1 MAFSFAIL
9 CVGAIRHDLADRAG
23 AIAGAGVGAQCRG
36 SVAMERKLR
45 VALLFGGRPAEHDVS
60 LMSAANVFRAL
71 DPARYEV
78 VPIAVARSGAWMLCC
93 LVEGR
98 FPTEVPPDGPL
109 LALLPGGGGRLV
121 VASNDDA
128 ALEPPAPVDVIFPV
142 LHGPFGED
150 GSVQGLCELAG
161 VPYVGASVFASAAAM
176 DKDAAKRLLRDAGLP
191 IVRFRAVTEADAPS
205 FAELVAELG
214 RPLFVK
220 PARLGSSVGVGK
232 ADTAEEFAAALREAF
247 RHDRKVLVEECM
259 RGREVECGVIE
270 DADGTLTTS
279 LPGEIV
285 PTNRHAFYTYEAKY
299 LDEDGAVLKVPADI
313 PKAVVNRIQD
323 VSARAFRALGCE
335 AMARVDFFLRSDMS
349 VVVNEVN
356 TIPGFTNISMYPL
369 TFKASGVSYPELV
382 DRLIR
387 HALAR
392 AGRAPTS

>member
-1 MAFSFAIL
+1 
-9 CVGAIRHDLADRAG
+9 
-23 AIAGAGVGAQCRG
+23 
-36 SVAMERKLR
+36 MERKLR
-45 VALLFGGRPAEHDVS
+45 VALLFGGRSAEHDVS

-78 VPIAVARSGAWMLCC
+78 VPIAVSRAGAWMLCPPG
-93 LVEGR
+93 EGR
-98 FPTEVPPDGPL
+98 FPAEVPADGPL
-109 LALLPGGGGRLV
+109 VTLLPGGGGRLV
-121 VASNDDA
+121 LASDSA
-128 ALEPPAPVDVIFPV
+128 VEPPAPVDVIFPV

-150 GSVQGLCELAG
+150 GSVQGLAELAG
-161 VPYVGASVFASAAAM
+161 VPFVGASVFASAAAM

-191 IVRFRAVTEADAPS
+191 IVKFRTLTPADAPS

-232 ADTAEEFAAALREAF
+232 ADSAEEFDAALREAF

-259 RGREVECGVIE
+259 RAREVECGVLE

-285 PTNRHAFYTYEAKY
+285 PTNRYAFYTYEAKY
-299 LDEDGAVLKVPADI
+299 LDEDGAVLKIPADL
-313 PKAVVNRIQD
+313 PKAVVKRVQD
-323 VSARAFRALGCE
+323 LSLQAFRALGCE
-335 AMARVDFFLRSDMS
+335 AMARVDFFLRPDMS
-349 VVVNEVN
+349 VVVSEVN

-369 TFKASGVSYPELV
+369 AFQASGVSYPALI

-392 AGRAPTS
+392 AGRTDAAQ